1 MLPQY
6 EVLCM
11 QSLSNQVDR
20 YSRVR
25 MWGSVGFIVSV
36 VLLGAVLQALSISVL
51 PAVMWALMFC
61 IVGNAWLMPHV
72 NHPVKPDSPTDQQ
85 FWRRLLQ
92 GPVAGFILLN
102 VLLQL
107 SFGPYYTFFSIYLE
121 EAGYSASLTGV
132 IWGVGVIAEVIL
144 FWQFGRIM
152 HLLSWRAWIVLSLA
166 LTAVRWTLTGYLIGS
181 LWVLLLLQIL
191 HAFSFGV
198 MHAVSMR
205 YVQALFPDHLQGRAQ
220 ALYSSVSFG
229 LGGAVGAWVSGLLW
243 EPLGGTLVFVLAGGA
258 SVAGAVVAWLSL
270 SPDEQRQSRQ

>member
-1 MLPQY
+1 
-6 EVLCM
+6 
-11 QSLSNQVDR
+11 
-20 YSRVR
+20 
-25 MWGSVGFIVSV
+25 
-36 VLLGAVLQALSISVL
+36 VLQALSISVL
-51 PAVMWALMFC
+51 PAVMWTLMFC
-61 IVGNAWLMPHV
+61 IVANAWLMPHAS
-72 NHPVKPDSPTDQQ
+72 HPVRPENQTEQQ
-85 FWRRLLQ
+85 FWRRLLK

-107 SFGPYYTFFSIYLE
+107 SFGPYYTFFSIYLG
-121 EAGYSASLTGV
+121 EAGYSASLTGI
-132 IWGVGVIAEVIL
+132 IWGVGVIAEVVL

-152 HLLSWRAWIVLSLA
+152 HLLSWRGWVVLSLA
-166 LTAVRWTLTGYLIGS
+166 LTAVRWMLTGYLIGS

-205 YVQALFPDHLQGRAQ
+205 YVQTLFPDHLQGRAQ

-243 EPLGGTLVFVLAGGA
+243 EPLGGTLVFVLAGAA
-258 SVAGAVVAWLSL
+258 SLAGAVIAWLSL